1 MNKRRERILVVGG
14 GLVGS
19 LLSVMLGRL
28 GYQVT
33 VYEKRPDMRKTVIP
47 AGRSINLA
55 LAERG
60 IRALKQAEVFNVVQ
74 PLLIPM
80 RGRMLHPLGAP
91 QEFSP
96 YGQREHEVIYSVS
109 RGELNLR
116 MLAQADTA
124 PNVTLHFNT
133 ECTAVDIGAQR
144 AEFFDHVRS
153 QTFAVD
159 YDILLGTDGANSVVR
174 DAIVRAGGGHWS
186 TEWLDHDY
194 KELTIPAGAN
204 GSYQIEQ
211 NALHIWPRHG
221 YMLIALPNLGGSFTV
236 TLFLMKKGSPS
247 FAELHSAAAAKRFF
261 AEQFPDAYE
270 LIPNLAEDFFHNPTG
285 VLGTVRCSKWTNGEN
300 ALLLGDAAHAIV
312 PFHGQG
318 MNAGFE
324 DCRTLVDFL
333 NESAGDWSRTLVAF
347 ERERIAQGNAIADMA
362 LENYV
367 IMRDSVLDPQFQLK
381 KELGFELERRFPD
394 RFIPRYSMV
403 MFHSIPYA
411 VAKARGEVQ
420 ETILN
425 ELIGGRTDLHG
436 IDYTL
441 AAQLIEK
448 KLPRLFQDE
457 PLVLA
462 GHD

>member
-1 MNKRRERILVVGG
+1 MVNVQKRVLVVGG

-28 GYQVT
+28 GYNVD
-33 VYEKRPDMRKTVIP
+33 VYEKRPDMRTTVIP

-60 IRALKQAEVFNVVQ
+60 IRALKMAGVFDQVE

-80 RGRMLHPLGAP
+80 RGRMLHPLNGP
-91 QEFSP
+91 LELSS
-96 YGQREHEVIYSVS
+96 YGQRPHEVINSVS

-116 MLAQADTA
+116 MLAEADKA
-124 PNVTLHFNT
+124 PNVRLRFNT
-133 ECTAVDIGAQR
+133 ECTAVDIEQR
-144 AEFFDHVRS
+144 LATFVDHVS
-153 QTFAVD
+153 GEEFTVE

-174 DAIVRAGGGHWS
+174 DVVVTSGGGTWR
-186 TEWLDHDY
+186 TDWLDHDY
-194 KELTIPAGAN
+194 KELTIPPGPDA
-204 GSYQIEQ
+204 SYLIEK

-236 TLFLMKKGSPS
+236 TLFLMKEGLPS
-247 FAELHSAAAAKRFF
+247 FAELTTPEAVNKFF
-261 AEQFPDAYE
+261 SEQFPDASA
-270 LIPNLAEDFFHNPTG
+270 LIPSLAEEFFGNPTG
-285 VLGTVRCSKWTNGEN
+285 VLGTVRCTKWTNGRD

-324 DCRTLVDFL
+324 DCGVLFEL
-333 NESAGDWSRTLVAF
+333 LCQNGDDWPAVMTKFEQSR
-347 ERERIAQGNAIADMA
+347 IDNGNAIADMA

-367 IMRDSVLDPQFQLK
+367 TMRDSVLDPIFQLK

-394 RFIPRYSMV
+394 RFIPRYSMI

-411 VAKARGEVQ
+411 TSKLRGEIQ
-420 ETILN
+420 EEILN
-425 ELIGGRTDLHG
+425 TLIGNRNDLSQ
-436 IDYTL
+436 IDDQL
-441 AAQLIEK
+441 AERLILE
-448 KLPRLFQDE
+448 RLS
-457 PLVLA
+457 PLELA
-462 GHD
+462 N